1 LRKLDFLVRRD
12 VVNSEVRRCLMVVD
26 ESNNQAALKEHY
38 LKTREYIARAIP
50 QDDADRQT
58 QNQAEA

>member
-1 LRKLDFLVRRD
+1 
-12 VVNSEVRRCLMVVD
+12 MVVD